1 MGWDFRGETMQML
14 RVMFA
19 SRHLALTAVIV
30 LSVVLAGLGFVSA
43 WFLAPLPITLALA
56 VLGLRDVSQRNHSIL
71 RNYPILAHI
80 RFLLE
85 KIRPEIRQY
94 FLEGENDGAPFS
106 RKKRSIV
113 YQRAKGQLDK
123 LPFGTQLDVYGD
135 AFEWVHHS
143 IAPAEPARE
152 SFRVTIGGPQCTQP
166 YSASVFNI
174 SAMSFGALSANAITA
189 LNRGARLGR
198 FAHDTGEGGI
208 SKYHREGGDIIW
220 EIGSGYFGC
229 RTEDGQFSAE
239 EFARNAAEPGV
250 KMIEIKLSQGAKPGH
265 GGVLP
270 GAKVSAEIAA
280 ARGVPQGKDCISPSR
295 HAAFSTPV
303 GLLQF
308 VAELRRL
315 SGGKPVGFKLCVG
328 HPWEFLAICKAML
341 VTDILPDFIVVDG
354 TEGGTG
360 AAPLEFVDHIG
371 MPLRDGLTF
380 VHNAL
385 VGINKREHIRI
396 GASGKVTSAFDLAR
410 AMALGADWCNSARGF
425 MFALGCIQSLSCHTD
440 KCPTGVATQD
450 QDRQKAL
457 YVPNKATR
465 VAQFHRSTV
474 KVLTEV
480 VAAAGIDHPSQFRPH
495 HFFRRTSAGITTYAE
510 IYQPL
515 APGELLSGTDDIRFK
530 TPWAMAQ
537 ADTFSPANVGPD
549 RVAPAGKEPILV
561 GRSSDGGISR
571 LLAAEDARTE
581 AR

>member
-1 MGWDFRGETMQML
+1 MNSFRL
-14 RVMFA
+14 MFA
-19 SRHLALTAVIV
+19 SRRLALTAVMA
-30 LSVVLAGLGFVSA
+30 LSVVLAGLGFVNV
-43 WFLAPLPITLALA
+43 WFLVPLPVTLGLSL
-56 VLGLRDVSQRNHSIL
+56 LGLRAIAQRNHSIL

-80 RFLLE
+80 RFILE

-94 FLEGENDGAPFS
+94 FLESENDGAPFS
-106 RKKRSIV
+106 RKKRSVV

-152 SFRVTIGGPQCTQP
+152 AFRVTVGGPQCSQP

-189 LNRGARLGR
+189 LNRGARFGR

-229 RTEDGQFSAE
+229 RTSDGKFSE
-239 EFARNAAEPGV
+239 LDFITNAADPAV
-250 KMIEIKLSQGAKPGH
+250 KMIEIKLSQGAKPGQ

-270 GAKVSAEIAA
+270 GAKVSAEISA
-280 ARGVPQGKDCISPSR
+280 ARGVPPGKECISPSR
-295 HAAFSTPV
+295 HSAFSTPT

-308 VAELRRL
+308 VDKLRKL

-328 HPWEFLAICKAML
+328 HPWEFLAICKAM
-341 VTDILPDFIVVDG
+341 VATDILPDFIVVDG

-360 AAPLEFVDHIG
+360 AAPLEFTDHIG
-371 MPLRDGLTF
+371 MPLREGLTF

-385 VGINKREHIRI
+385 VGINKRDHIRI
-396 GASGKVTSAFDLAR
+396 GASGKITSAFDLAR

-450 QDRQKAL
+450 KDRQKAL
-457 YVPNKATR
+457 YVPDKATR

-480 VAAAGIDHPSQFRPH
+480 VAAAGIDHPSQFRLH
-495 HFFRRTSAGITTYAE
+495 HFFRRTSAGIMTYAE
-510 IYQPL
+510 LYHPL
-515 APGELLSGTDDIRFK
+515 APGELLSGTEDIRFK

-537 ADTFSPANVGPD
+537 ADTF
-549 RVAPAGKEPILV
+549 APATVTPERSAPLGKEPVVV
-561 GRSSDGGISR
+561 GR
-571 LLAAEDARTE
+571 
-581 AR
+581 

>member
-1 MGWDFRGETMQML
+1 MGWMFWGEAMHSFKL
-14 RVMFA
+14 IFA
-19 SRHLALTAVIV
+19 SRRLALTAVIA
-30 LSVVLAGLGFVSA
+30 LSVVLAGLGFVDV
-43 WFLAPLPITLALA
+43 WFLAPLPVTLGLA

-80 RFLLE
+80 RFILE

-94 FLEGENDGAPFS
+94 FLESENDGAPFS

-135 AFEWVHHS
+135 TFEWVHHS
-143 IAPAEPARE
+143 ISPAEPARE

-229 RTEDGQFSAE
+229 RTEDGQFSPE
-239 EFARNAAEPGV
+239 EFARNAAEPGI

-280 ARGVPQGKDCISPSR
+280 ARGVPPGKDCISPSR

-308 VAELRRL
+308 VAELRKL

-341 VTDILPDFIVVDG
+341 ATDILPDFIVVDG

-360 AAPLEFVDHIG
+360 AAPLEFLDHIG

-385 VGINKREHIRI
+385 VGINKREHIKI

-450 QDRQKAL
+450 PDRQKAL

-480 VAAAGIDHPSQFRPH
+480 VAAAGIEHPSQFRLH

-510 IYQPL
+510 IYRPL
-515 APGELLSGTDDIRFK
+515 APGELLSGTDDVRFK

-537 ADTFSPANVGPD
+537 AETFAPAV
-549 RVAPAGKEPILV
+549 VAPVGKEPIMV
-561 GRSSDGGISR
+561 GRSADGAISR
-571 LLAAEDARTE
+571 LLAAEDARSET
-581 AR
+581 R